1 MIGHFPLVFPGLSPG
16 TALQIAVV
24 SPLYR
29 PMSFRFRLG
38 YPVLF
43 LFVALAIVVPLA
55 ILLAAAYGDLHRQA
69 ETNARNVV
77 NILEARLESTLR
89 RAQAGL
95 EELAAE
101 TPLEALSPSAPP
113 ALRRHVQLH
122 LALHARHFPEIT
134 GYRLIDREG
143 VLRYASEIESPRANA
158 LGRSYFEDLRKDPT
172 QSLVFSE
179 VAVGRMAG
187 RQQLYIATPLR
198 DAHGGFA
205 GVAMAPLE
213 LAYVQALFDG
223 VDLGPGGVITFRR
236 SDDGRLVLRRPAQP
250 DRVNQTLSNN
260 PMHMRIEAG
269 EREGAI
275 RYEAAID
282 QVERVYAY
290 KRVGSYPFYVAAGI
304 ATRDYLA
311 HWQRDALW
319 AVGAATLFLCALG
332 ALLGRLHFTELGRKR
347 AARDLQASE
356 DRFQLLLHSVG
367 EGICGIDRNGRH
379 LFCNP
384 AALQILGFTSEA
396 DLQGKDIPGL
406 LHTHDAAGQ
415 PLAVDNCLI
424 RRAVAVGTAVHS
436 SDGLFSRA
444 DGSLLPVRFDAYP
457 LVKDD
462 AHVGAVLL
470 FADITERRRNEARI
484 EFLAHH
490 DPLTALPN
498 RLLAEDRFEQAR
510 ALASRAGER
519 VALLFLDLDGFKTIN
534 DSLGHDVGDEM
545 LKALATRL
553 RQQLREADTVCR
565 LGGDEFLVILPGVRE
580 LDGLTQ
586 RIARLLASVEA
597 PVVLPGRQLS
607 TSVSIGVALF
617 PGDGRDFTTLMKK
630 ADTAMYYAKDAGRN
644 TYRLFDEA
652 MNQHVQESLRL
663 RSNFQRGLNNGEFV
677 LHFQPLLDLRS
688 GRVVGAEALVRWQDP
703 ERGLLPPGLFIPV
716 AESSGMIV
724 PLGAWVL
731 GEACRQAAA
740 WRAAGHNLVVAVNIS
755 AIQFKRGGIEQTVAE
770 ALRDSGLPAHL
781 LEIELTESTL
791 LHQTDVVLAT
801 LHSLRESGVRL
812 SIDDFGTGY
821 SSLAYLKRLAVNK
834 LKIDQSFVRDLTSD
848 PEDSAIVRAIIDMAH
863 SLNLTTIAEGVENE
877 DVLAVL
883 RQFGCDEAQGY
894 HFARPL
900 PEADFGRYL
909 EAPEPAVG

>member
-1 MIGHFPLVFPGLSPG
+1 
-16 TALQIAVV
+16 
-24 SPLYR
+24 
-29 PMSFRFRLG
+29 MSFRFRLG
-38 YPVLF
+38 YPGFFVL
-43 LFVALAIVVPLA
+43 VALAIGA
-55 ILLAAAYGDLHRQA
+55 LLAFLLGVAHSDLNRQA
-69 ETNARNVV
+69 ETDARNVV
-77 NILEARLESTLR
+77 SVLEARLESTLR
-89 RAQAGL
+89 WAQAGL
-95 EELAAE
+95 EELAID
-101 TPLEALSPSAPP
+101 TPPAILEANVSPAQRE
-113 ALRRHVQLH
+113 LLQRH
-122 LALHARHFPEIT
+122 LALKARHFPEIT
-134 GYRLIDREG
+134 GFRLIDREG
-143 VLRYASEIESPRANA
+143 VVRYASEIPSPRATA
-158 LGRSYFEDLRKDPT
+158 RERSYFEALRQDP
-172 QSLVFSE
+172 SLPLVFSE

-187 RQQLYIATPLR
+187 RQQMYIALPIR
-198 DAHGGFA
+198 DARGGFA

-213 LAYVQALFDG
+213 LNYVQALFDA

-236 SDDGRLVLRRPAQP
+236 SDDGRLVLRRPAEP
-250 DRVNQTLSNN
+250 DRINKTLSNN
-260 PMHMRIEAG
+260 PMHMRVEAG
-269 EREGAI
+269 EREGTI

-282 QVERVYAY
+282 KVERVYAF
-290 KRVGSYPFYVAAGI
+290 KRVGNYPFYVAAGI

-311 HWQRDALW
+311 HWRRNALA
-319 AVGAATLFLCALG
+319 AVGAATLFLAVLG
-332 ALLGRLHFTELGRKR
+332 GLLGRLHFTELGRKR
-347 AARDLQASE
+347 AARELQASE
-356 DRFQLLLHSVG
+356 DRFQLLLNSVG
-367 EGICGIDRNGRH
+367 EGICGIDRDGH
-379 LFCNP
+379 PLFCNP
-384 AALQILGFTSEA
+384 AALQILGYASEA
-396 DLQGKDIPGL
+396 ELQGQDIPAL
-406 LHTHDAAGQ
+406 LQTHDAAGQ
-415 PLAVDNCLI
+415 PVAPDACAV
-424 RRAVAVGTAVHS
+424 RRAVSVGTAVHS
-436 SDGLFSRA
+436 NDALFTRA
-444 DGSLLPVRFDAYP
+444 DGSRLPVRFDAYP
-457 LVKDD
+457 LVKDG
-462 AHVGAVLL
+462 AQMGAVLL

-597 PVVLPGRQLS
+597 PIVLPGRQLS

-630 ADTAMYYAKDAGRN
+630 ADTAMYHAKDAGRN

-770 ALRDSGLPAHL
+770 ALRDSALPAHL

-900 PEADFGRYL
+900 PEADFRRYL
-909 EAPEPAVG
+909 EAPERAVG

>member
-1 MIGHFPLVFPGLSPG
+1 MPPRL
-16 TALQIAVV
+16 
-24 SPLYR
+24 
-29 PMSFRFRLG
+29 RLG
-38 YPVLF
+38 YPGFFVL
-43 LFVALAIVVPLA
+43 VALAIGAPLA
-55 ILLAAAYGDLHRQA
+55 FLLVAALGDLHRQA
-69 ETNARNVV
+69 ERDARNVV
-77 NILEARLESTLR
+77 GVLEARLEATLR

-95 EELAAE
+95 EELATD
-101 TPLEALSPSAPP
+101 TPPSVFDADVSPAQ
-113 ALRRHVQLH
+113 RQLLQRH
-122 LALHARHFPEIT
+122 LALKARHFPEIT
-134 GYRLIDREG
+134 GFRLIDTTG
-143 VLRYASEIESPRANA
+143 AVRYASEIGEPRASA
-158 LGRSYFEDLRKDPT
+158 AGRSYFEALRADPALP
-172 QSLVFSE
+172 LVFSE

-187 RQQLYIATPLR
+187 RPQLFMAVPIR
-198 DAHGGFA
+198 DDAGRFA

-213 LAYVQALFDG
+213 LAYVESLFNA
-223 VDLGPGGVITFRR
+223 VDLGAGGVITFRR
-236 SDDGRLVLRRPAQP
+236 SDDGRLVLRRPAEEG
-250 DRVNQTLSNN
+250 RVNQTLSNN
-260 PMHMRIEAG
+260 PMHMRVEAG
-269 EREGAI
+269 EREGTI
-275 RYEAAID
+275 RFEAAID
-282 QVERVYAY
+282 KTERVYAF
-290 KRVGSYPFYVAAGI
+290 KRVGTYPFYVAAGI
-304 ATRDYLA
+304 ASRDYLA
-311 HWQRDALW
+311 HWQRN
-319 AVGAATLFLCALG
+319 AVGVVGATTLFLLLLG
-332 ALLGRLHFTELGRKR
+332 LLLGRLHFTEQNRRR
-347 AARDLQASE
+347 AARELQASE
-356 DRFQLLLHSVG
+356 DRFQLLLNSVG
-367 EGICGIDRNGRH
+367 EGICGIDRDGRH
-379 LFCNP
+379 LFSNP
-384 AALQILGFTSEA
+384 AALQILGYRSEA
-396 DLQGKDIPGL
+396 ELQGQDIPAL
-406 LHTHDAAGQ
+406 LHTHDGAGQ
-415 PLAVDNCLI
+415 PLAPDACVI
-424 RRAVAVGTAVHS
+424 RRAVSVGTAVHS
-436 SDGLFSRA
+436 NDGLFTRA

-457 LVKDD
+457 LVKDG
-462 AHVGAVLL
+462 AQMGAVLL

-510 ALASRAGER
+510 AHAARAGER

-565 LGGDEFLVILPGVRE
+565 LGGDEFLVILPGVRD

-630 ADTAMYYAKDAGRN
+630 ADTAMYHAKDAGRN

-663 RSNFQRGLNNGEFV
+663 RSNFQRGLDNGEFV

-688 GRVVGAEALVRWQDP
+688 GKVVGAEALLRWQDP
-703 ERGLLPPGLFIPV
+703 ERGLLSPGLFIPV

-740 WRAAGHNLVVAVNIS
+740 WRASGWDLMVAVNIS
-755 AIQFKRGGIEQTVAE
+755 AIQFKRGGIEQTVAD

-781 LEIELTESTL
+781 LEVELTESTL
-791 LHQTDVVLAT
+791 LHQTDEVLAI
-801 LHSLRESGVRL
+801 LHQLRESGVRL

-863 SLNLTTIAEGVENE
+863 SLNLTTIAEGVENAE
-877 DVLAVL
+877 VLAVL

-894 HFARPL
+894 YFARPL
-900 PEADFGRYL
+900 PEAEFRRYL
-909 EAPEPAVG
+909 EAR